1 MYNYFEFRNDNCTV
15 SFSFPFLGFFKIIR
29 GKDECGIESGIVA
42 GMPEQYSKA

>member
-1 MYNYFEFRNDNCTV
+1 MITARFHFH
-15 SFSFPFLGFFKIIR
+15 SLFIGFFKIIR